1 MADNEEAPLKQKLS
15 DDEKSR
21 LISFY
26 KDNKELWS
34 SSVSCRREKKCEIK
48 EELVNLFDGAFT
60 EGFLDKN
67 FHALRTAYNRESKKL
82 KQGKEPKKKMEI
94 L

>member
-34 SSVSCRREKKCEIK
+34 SCVSYRREKKSEIK
-48 EELVNLFDGAFT
+48 EKLVNLFDGALT

-67 FHALRTAYNRESKKL
+67 
-82 KQGKEPKKKMEI
+82 
-94 L
+94 